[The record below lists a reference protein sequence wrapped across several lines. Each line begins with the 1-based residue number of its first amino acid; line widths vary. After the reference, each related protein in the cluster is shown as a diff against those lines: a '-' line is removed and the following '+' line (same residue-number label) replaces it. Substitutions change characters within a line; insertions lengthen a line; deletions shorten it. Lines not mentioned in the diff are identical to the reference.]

1 MRNLAVKQHNQVWGK
16 NITYIPVK
24 RGFLYLVA
32 IMDWYSRKV
41 LSWQLSNKMDTHFC
55 IEWLEEALDL
65 NGRPDIF
72 NTDQGSQFT
81 SFDFISVLKENK
93 IRISIDGKDRFLS
106 NYLVEVWSA
115 SVFISTHLKMAFNH
129 ANKLVYGWVTITKL
143 GLISHSKEKN
153 NKISS

>member
-1 MRNLAVKQHNQVWGK
+1 
-16 NITYIPVK
+16 
-24 RGFLYLVA
+24 
-32 IMDWYSRKV
+32 MDWYSRKV

-93 IRISIDGKDRFLS
+93 VRISIDGKDKFLS
-106 NYLVEVWSA
+106 NYLGEVWSA
-115 SVFISTHLKMAFNH
+115 SVFISRYLKMAFNH
-129 ANKLVYGWVTITKL
+129 ANKLVYSWGNITKL
-143 GLISHSKEKN
+143 GLILNSKEKIIKYPLN
-153 NKISS
+153 FLTFLVQNYSAHNINIADYGLRLR

>member
-1 MRNLAVKQHNQVWGK
+1 MRNLAVKQHNQVWCTD
-16 NITYIPVK
+16 ITYIPVK

-81 SFDFISVLKENK
+81 SFDFISVRKENK
-93 IRISIDGKDRFLS
+93 IKISMDGKYRF
-106 NYLVEVWSA
+106 
-115 SVFISTHLKMAFNH
+115 FIELLWRSMKYECVYINAFENGVQ
-129 ANKLVYGWVTITKL
+129 ARKQFSIWLM
-143 GLISHSKEKN
+143 
-153 NKISS
+153 